1 MSVVKAS
8 ILMVITMMP
17 WIYSPSSVMSA
28 QVLGWLVS
36 VVATATV
43 IWVLQSK
50 SNLDG
55 LAGIEFGWYPFV
67 VRSIALA
74 WIFAAMAN
82 AIVGLLQLTGQ
93 LMHTTSLI
101 AQSSEMEVIGQMRQ
115 RNQLASLLVLGFVAL
130 AMMPRWAYSAS
141 TEVRLRAMTGL
152 RSSALGLLMFCLA
165 ATGSRTGTLQML
177 SVVSA
182 AFYIRARLPAGTLR
196 RAGIALILYVI
207 AVLTMPWLAQLIGSS
222 QTGVMGR
229 ALTPDNFSRL
239 ALWANT
245 LELIAQKPFMG
256 HGWGSLAYAH
266 YSTEFSGAR
275 FMEMLDNAHNLPL
288 HLAVE
293 LGLPVALA
301 FCGLVM
307 WGIVKGRPWEESRP
321 DRLMAWGI
329 LGVIG
334 IHSMLEYPLWY
345 GPFFLTA
352 LLCVAILLQDV
363 LQFYKRKLSVAGI
376 KYTQFATKSIAI
388 GLLSCTGFLVFDYH
402 RVSQI
407 YLQPEERSSWYA
419 DDALGAAQKSVL
431 FQSHAKFAELVIT
444 PLSRASAPRVLEL
457 SSELIHWSP
466 EPRVIEKLI
475 ESAVMMGLDDVA
487 AFHLKRYRVAYP
499 QAYAQWAARSGLQ
512 PSATMRERTPLT
524 SAL

>member
-1 MSVVKAS
+1 MRVYFIVFL
-8 ILMVITMMP
+8 IQLC
-17 WIYSPSSVMSA
+17 
-28 QVLGWLVS
+28 WL
-36 VVATATV
+36 TPFF
-43 IWVLQSK
+43 
-50 SNLDG
+50 
-55 LAGIEFGWYPFV
+55 FGPIVPLVHWFFA
-67 VRSIALA
+67 SIALSVLGCFGSLTNEREQMLSRTF
-74 WIFAAMAN
+74 ISS
-82 AIVGLLQLTGQ
+82 IVLASVVSAVLGLLQFSQ
-93 LMHTTSLI
+93 LI
-101 AQSSEMEVIGQMRQ
+101 SEVKLWIVEPSEGVAYANLRQ
-115 RNQLASLLVLGFVAL
+115 RNQLASLLVMGLVAIL
-130 AMMPRWAYSAS
+130 CFECLVSRPYVVKMFRQWIEAACIS
-141 TEVRLRAMTGL
+141 
-152 RSSALGLLMFCLA
+152 LLMCCLA
-165 ATGSRTGTLQML
+165 ATGSRTGTLQL
-177 SVVSA
+177 LASLIFVIG
-182 AFYIRARLPAGTLR
+182 FR
-196 RAGIALILYVI
+196 RKLGAYALHGILFALLLYCLC
-207 AVLTMPWLAQLIGSS
+207 VLVMPWLSQLAGHS
-222 QTGVMGR
+222 QTGLLSR
-229 ALTPDNFSRL
+229 LRDPNAFSRI
-239 ALWANT
+239 ALWSNV

-352 LLCVAILLQDV
+352 LICVVILLQDV

-376 KYTQFATKSIAI
+376 KYTQFATKIIAI
-388 GLLSCTGFLVFDYH
+388 GLLCCTGFLVFDYH

-444 PLSRASAPRVLEL
+444 PLSRANAPRVLEL

-512 PSATMRERTPLT
+512 PSATMPERTPLT